1 MQTNQLVLAGAVN
14 WAHPAW
20 QGGFYPDDLPD
31 DWLLPYYNTQF
42 QAVYLP
48 GPTWQ
53 GISSATWKQ
62 WLEDTQPGFYFV
74 LEPAQETT
82 ICVQSQRRSGF
93 AAPGGSLEAGDG
105 LLERFAKKRFFMTAA
120 QRASVKWQPRTKHR
134 PDFLRNDNLV
144 EIEDVVFGYG
154 ARPVLKGINL
164 TAKRG
169 QVVAIMGSSV
179 HRHLGIRQCG
189 ISAA

>member
-14 WAHPAW
+14 WAHSAW

-48 GPTWQ
+48 GQTWQ

-74 LEPAQETT
+74 LEPAQDTRAKPASERVLLATPEWT
-82 ICVQSQRRSGF
+82 AAHVWWLDEAPDLRALAQRITRQAATGEPLFVFSRSGDL
-93 AAPGGSLEAGDG
+93 A
-105 LLERFAKKRFFMTAA
+105 LLRQVDALKQVM
-120 QRASVKWQPRTKHR
+120 
-134 PDFLRNDNLV
+134 
-144 EIEDVVFGYG
+144 GY
-154 ARPVLKGINL
+154 
-164 TAKRG
+164 
-169 QVVAIMGSSV
+169 
-179 HRHLGIRQCG
+179 
-189 ISAA
+189 

>member
-82 ICVQSQRRSGF
+82 AKPASERV
-93 AAPGGSLEAGDG
+93 
-105 LLERFAKKRFFMTAA
+105 LLATPEWTAA
-120 QRASVKWQPRTKHR
+120 HIWWLDEAPDLRALAQRITQQAATGEPL
-134 PDFLRNDNLV
+134 F
-144 EIEDVVFGYG
+144 VFSHSGDLALLCQVDALKQVMGY
-154 ARPVLKGINL
+154 
-164 TAKRG
+164 
-169 QVVAIMGSSV
+169 
-179 HRHLGIRQCG
+179 
-189 ISAA
+189 